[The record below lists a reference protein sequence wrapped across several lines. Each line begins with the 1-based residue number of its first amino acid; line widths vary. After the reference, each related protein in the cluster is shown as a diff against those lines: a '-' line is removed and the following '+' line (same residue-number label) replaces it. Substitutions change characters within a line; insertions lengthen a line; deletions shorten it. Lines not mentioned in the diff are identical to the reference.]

1 MDKLKIA
8 PKLEIEISPR
18 DRIQN
23 VLEEEKEFE
32 RNDNSML
39 EIKLFNNKS
48 ENYKYFDFEDAVN
61 NSEFSSI
68 KDVDYKELNRTILND
83 RT

>member
-1 MDKLKIA
+1 
-8 PKLEIEISPR
+8 
-18 DRIQN
+18 
-23 VLEEEKEFE
+23 
-32 RNDNSML
+32 ML

-48 ENYKYFDFEDAVN
+48 DNKYFDFEDAVN